1 MAAYELF
8 YWPGIPGRG
17 ELVRLALEEAGAAY
31 VDVAREEGASA
42 IERALAGR
50 HFAVPVLKAGDV
62 ELAQTAAILD
72 WLATQHTELLPDASP
87 ATRSRAL
94 ELQLTIAD
102 LVVEAHDT
110 HHPIDTGAYY
120 EEQRTEAKARA
131 RAFLASRMPK
141 YLGLFASLV
150 TKDGHLLSAGFSYVD
165 LSLFQVL
172 EGLAYAFPRGFAAL
186 HANLP
191 QLATLRDRVAKRPRI
206 AAYLASPRRLD
217 FNEMGIFR
225 RYDELDRATA

>member
-1 MAAYELF
+1 MAPYELF

-17 ELVRLALEEAGAAY
+17 ELVRLALEDVGVPY
-31 VDVAREEGASA
+31 VDVAREEGAGA
-42 IERALAGR
+42 IERALGGR

-62 ELAQTAAILD
+62 EIAQTAAILD
-72 WLATQHTELLPDASP
+72 WLSTQHAELLPDRLP

-110 HHPIDTGAYY
+110 HHPIDIGAYY

-131 RAFLASRMPK
+131 RVFLSSRMPK
-141 YLGLFASLV
+141 YLGLFESLV
-150 TKDGHLLSAGFSYVD
+150 TSDGHLLSAGFSYVD

-172 EGLAYAFPRGFAAL
+172 DGLAYAFPRAFAAMRGD
-186 HANLP
+186 LP
-191 QLATLRDRVAKRPRI
+191 RLLTLRDRASKRPRI
-206 AAYLASPRRLD
+206 AAYLASDRRLA

-225 RYDELDRATA
+225 HYDELDRATA

>member
-1 MAAYELF
+1 MPAYDLF

-17 ELVRLALEEAGAAY
+17 ELVRLALEEAGASY
-31 VDVAREEGASA
+31 VDVAREEGAGV
-42 IERALAGR
+42 IERALGGK
-50 HFAVPVLKAGDV
+50 HFAVPVLKSGDL
-62 ELAQTAAILD
+62 EIAQTAAILD
-72 WLATQHTELLPDASP
+72 WLTTQHPGLLPDALP

-110 HHPIDTGAYY
+110 HHPIDIGAYY

-131 RAFLASRMPK
+131 RAFLSSRMPK
-141 YLGLFASLV
+141 YLALFESLV
-150 TKDGHLLSAGFSYVD
+150 TSDGHLLSAGFSYVD

-172 EGLAYAFPRGFAAL
+172 DGLAYAFPKAFAAL
-186 HANLP
+186 RGNLP
-191 QLATLRDRVAKRPRI
+191 RLVTLRDCVAKRPRI
-206 AAYLASPRRLD
+206 AAYLASHRRLS

-225 RYDELDRATA
+225 HYDELDRATA